1 MQTISNH
8 RGTQLNAR
16 QRNSVNRTRN
26 INLYGANKRSLDL
39 VQNSY
44 WSKSKT
50 ERQYQPAELV
60 DNDKLAHTIIQVEN
74 REFNKLARVSTYNGF
89 VKWNKIFKKLNEQ
102 FYAKRLDS
110 PRESK
115 IMLSKQPLLPVIDDA
130 SLQIKL
136 LKQRPCFVK
145 KYIDKKIMNK
155 YRGQIASKC
164 SVGKM
169 EH

>member
-1 MQTISNH
+1 MLSYVAIITS
-8 RGTQLNAR
+8 
-16 QRNSVNRTRN
+16 TRN
-26 INLYGANKRSLDL
+26 LNMYGANKRSLDMI
-39 VQNSY
+39 QNSY
-44 WSKSKT
+44 WSKNNTDRKC
-50 ERQYQPAELV
+50 QPAEQV
-60 DNDKLAHTIIQVEN
+60 DNDKIAHTIIEVLES

-89 VKWNKIFKKLNEQ
+89 VKWNKIFKKLNDQ
-102 FYAKRLDS
+102 FYTKRVDT

-115 IMLSKQPLLPVIDDA
+115 LLLSKQPVLPVIDDA
-130 SLQIKL
+130 MLKIKL

-145 KYIDKKIMNK
+145 KFIDKKIMNK